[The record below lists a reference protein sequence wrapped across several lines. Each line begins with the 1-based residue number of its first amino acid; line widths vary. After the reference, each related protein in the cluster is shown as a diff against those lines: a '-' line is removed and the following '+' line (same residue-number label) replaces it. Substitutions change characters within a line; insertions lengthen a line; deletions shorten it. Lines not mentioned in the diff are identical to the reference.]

1 MCNEK
6 SSELAVRERELN
18 SVQSE
23 VVRLTEQL
31 TGCTLRLEEREASA
45 GREQSRSEGLLESLR
60 SEFSQTRSSL
70 EERCRGLVAEVA
82 ELREE
87 GARRDGEARERER
100 EGERLQS
107 LLQQATQVH
116 THTLIDTP

>member
-1 MCNEK
+1 M
-6 SSELAVRERELN
+6 RERELN

-31 TGCTLRLEEREASA
+31 AGCRLRLEEREASA

-87 GARRDGEARERER
+87 GARRDGETRERER

-116 THTLIDTP
+116 THTLIDTLTLSWA